1 MIGGGDVGLTTAARL
16 LGLRAAQTVM
26 DGLVGRDQAQFEF
39 TCSFRCVSLGKEDGL
54 IQFVDAQ
61 DIPVEQI

>member
-1 MIGGGDVGLTTAARL
+1 M
-16 LGLRAAQTVM
+16 RAAQTVM

-39 TCSFRCVSLGKEDGL
+39 TCSFRCVSLGQENGL

-61 DIPVEQI
+61 DLPVEEI

>member
-1 MIGGGDVGLTTAARL
+1 M
-16 LGLRAAQTVM
+16 RAAQTVM

-39 TCSFRCVSLGKEDGL
+39 TYSFRCVSLGQEDGL

-61 DIPVEQI
+61 DLPVEEI